1 MISRAVSLEATPR
14 WAWLVLVSGL
24 IIEIHQLAGRM
35 GPSPRCRRSFTLPML
50 QAINIRARM
59 RRHEADANP
68 EFTFPCR
75 NAMRTVPENGLEN
88 GLVTEIGAAARG

>member
-1 MISRAVSLEATPR
+1 
-14 WAWLVLVSGL
+14 
-24 IIEIHQLAGRM
+24 
-35 GPSPRCRRSFTLPML
+35 ML
-50 QAINIRARM
+50 QAINIRAQV